1 MAQIDLG
8 KLKFNWKGAW
18 ATNTAYE
25 VDDVV
30 SYGGASF
37 VVTVAVPSNNGTHP
51 KANSSFSYM
60 STGFEMKGAW
70 QSGVTYYRGEIVSY
84 QNAFYVVIVDNND
97 SVKTNSPVSQV
108 AASTPTMAIFNNADS
123 ADVLTTSGDLLIRDN
138 DGVTNKRLACGV
150 VGARLTAVDTPN
162 EDLPNENNFIY
173 NTVQS
178 TSTFKATLLNG
189 DDFPDA
195 ETQTFVVTV
204 AAVSGQNQ
212 FHIGGVERPT
222 IDLRVNSVYTFDVSD
237 ASNAGH
243 VLEFGVQRPGLTGTI
258 PLSTQSASGVTRNGT
273 PGQSG
278 ATVVVQLPA
287 YGRLVINYY
296 CSAHSAMANGTVSHT
311 LAGPTTYSNTMAQ
324 GPAARKLSRG
334 KSYTFNFP
342 CKRINVFNQRS
353 FCFWYILLLVQTEG
367 Y

>member
-1 MAQIDLG
+1 
-8 KLKFNWKGAW
+8 
-18 ATNTAYE
+18 
-25 VDDVV
+25 
-30 SYGGASF
+30 
-37 VVTVAVPSNNGTHP
+37 
-51 KANSSFSYM
+51 
-60 STGFEMKGAW
+60 MK
-70 QSGVTYYRGEIVSY
+70 IIL
-84 QNAFYVVIVDNND
+84 F
-97 SVKTNSPVSQV
+97 
-108 AASTPTMAIFNNADS
+108 
-123 ADVLTTSGDLLIRDN
+123 TTQYN
-138 DGVTNKRLACGV
+138 Q
-150 VGARLTAVDTPN
+150 P
-162 EDLPNENNFIY
+162 LPLR
-173 NTVQS
+173 QL
-178 TSTFKATLLNG
+178 FKW

-296 CSAHSAMANGTVSHT
+296 CSAHSAMAKWNC
-311 LAGPTTYSNTMAQ
+311 
-324 GPAARKLSRG
+324 
-334 KSYTFNFP
+334 KSYSCWSN
-342 CKRINVFNQRS
+342 
-353 FCFWYILLLVQTEG
+353 YL
-367 Y
+367 